1 MLRDVSWLAL
11 RKCTSEKLGL
21 VFLHQPYIKRKIM
34 HAHDLDILVILV
46 KGIQN
51 YIAVML
57 VFIRKNNGRHF

>member
-11 RKCTSEKLGL
+11 RKCTSEKLEL
-21 VFLHQPYIKRKIM
+21 VFLYQSYIKRKIM
-34 HAHDLDILVILV
+34 HAHDLDILVVLV

>member
-1 MLRDVSWLAL
+1 
-11 RKCTSEKLGL
+11 
-21 VFLHQPYIKRKIM
+21 M